1 MLASASLHR
10 GHMDTSGIELPS
22 RRTRRRH
29 APEFREQVVQACQQ
43 PGVSIAAVAL
53 ANGLNANMVHAWRR
67 QDREV
72 PTSLDTNIPAP
83 APQFIALPL
92 PASAAGALPDICIE
106 LRRGATT
113 VSVTWPG
120 QAAGEC
126 GAWLRE
132 WLR

>member
-1 MLASASLHR
+1 MECA
-10 GHMDTSGIELPS
+10 
-22 RRTRRRH
+22 
-29 APEFREQVVQACQQ
+29 Q
-43 PGVSIAAVAL
+43 PGASVARV
-53 ANGLNANMVHAWRR
+53 AQSHGLNANMVHAWRR

-72 PTSLDTNIPAP
+72 STSPDTSTPAP

-92 PASAAGALPDICIE
+92 PASTAGALPDIRIE

-113 VSVTWPG
+113 VSISWPG

-126 GAWLRE
+126 GAWVRE

>member
-1 MLASASLHR
+1 
-10 GHMDTSGIELPS
+10 MDKKE
-22 RRTRRRH
+22 H
-29 APEFREQVVQACQQ
+29 ANRKKVRQQ
-43 PGVSIAAVAL
+43 PAALRQQGLKECAQPGAAGARVAQ
-53 ANGLNANMVHAWRR
+53 AHGLNANMVHAWRR

-72 PTSLDTNIPAP
+72 STSPDTSTPAP

-92 PASAAGALPDICIE
+92 PASTAGALPDIRIE

-113 VSVTWPG
+113 VSISWPG

>member
-1 MLASASLHR
+1 
-10 GHMDTSGIELPS
+10 MDTMEHA
-22 RRTRRRH
+22 TRKKVRQHPAALRQ
-29 APEFREQVVQACQQ
+29 QVLMECAQ
-43 PGVSIAAVAL
+43 PGASVARV
-53 ANGLNANMVHAWRR
+53 AQSHGLNANMVHAWRR

-72 PTSLDTNIPAP
+72 STSLDTSTPAP

-92 PASAAGALPDICIE
+92 PASAAGALPDIRIE

-113 VSVTWPG
+113 VSIIWPG

>member
-1 MLASASLHR
+1 
-10 GHMDTSGIELPS
+10 MDTMEHA
-22 RRTRRRH
+22 TRKKIRQHPAALRQ
-29 APEFREQVVQACQQ
+29 QVLMECAQ
-43 PGVSIAAVAL
+43 PGASVARV
-53 ANGLNANMVHAWRR
+53 AQSHGLNANMVHAWRR
-67 QDREV
+67 QDGEV
-72 PTSLDTNIPAP
+72 STSPDTSTPAP

-92 PASAAGALPDICIE
+92 PASTAGALPDIRIE

-113 VSVTWPG
+113 VSISWPG

>member
-1 MLASASLHR
+1 MEPATRKKVRQHPAALRQQVLMECAQHGAS
-10 GHMDTSGIELPS
+10 
-22 RRTRRRH
+22 
-29 APEFREQVVQACQQ
+29 
-43 PGVSIAAVAL
+43 VARV
-53 ANGLNANMVHAWRR
+53 AQTHGLNANMVHAWRQQQR
-67 QDREV
+67 V
-72 PTSLDTNIPAP
+72 ASAAHNASTPGP

-92 PASAAGALPDICIE
+92 PPPSATGLLPDIRIE

-120 QAAGEC
+120 QAASEC